1 VNPFRPSLRQRVAL
15 ALAAMFVLGLT
26 LGSGVVALAHDL
38 IFRLWG
44 SYTSPPGRECFWHNG
59 RPIPGTCYR
68 PFSTATHVW
77 VLAGLAAA
85 VLLAGWAWWALAGR
99 TLRPLSRT
107 VQTVRQLGP
116 QNLRQ
121 RIRMTGSA
129 DVLKELADAL
139 DGALDRLAAGYEGQ
153 RRFAANASHE
163 LRTPLA
169 VQRLLTEVAMDDPGA
184 GQDLHRLG
192 AQLIR
197 VNERNEQ
204 LVEGLLVLA
213 ESDRGLPGKVPVR
226 LDQLAGSVL
235 DTHQE
240 LAGKHEVSLHRSLAE
255 RLIPGDPLLLER
267 LISNL
272 VTNAITYNQP
282 GGWVEVEV
290 TAETEPG
297 PALVVRNTGQ
307 RIPAQAVSSLFEPF
321 RRLAA
326 DRTNHAGGAGLG
338 LSIARSITAA
348 HGGSIRARPRSEG
361 GLIVEIELPAKP

>member
-15 ALAAMFVLGLT
+15 ALGVLFVLGLA
-26 LGSGVVALAHDL
+26 LGSGVLALAHDL

-44 SYTSPPGRECFWHNG
+44 SYTRPPGQECFWHNG
-59 RPIPGTCYR
+59 LRIPPTCYR
-68 PFSTATHVW
+68 PFSTATHAW

-85 VLLAGWAWWALAGR
+85 GLLAAWACWALAGR

-107 VQTVRQLGP
+107 VQTVHQLGP

-121 RIRMTGSA
+121 RIEMTGSA

-139 DGALDRLAAGYEGQ
+139 DGALERLAAGYEGQ

-169 VQRLLTEVAMDDPGA
+169 VQRLLTEVAMDDPNA
-184 GQDLHRLG
+184 GQDLRRLG

-197 VNERNEQ
+197 VNERNER
-204 LVEGLLVLA
+204 LIEGLLVLA

-240 LAGKHEVSLHRSLAE
+240 LAGKHEVTLHRSLAE

-297 PALVVRNTGQ
+297 PALAVRNTGQ
-307 RIPAQAVSSLFEPF
+307 HIPAQAVSSLFEPF
-321 RRLAA
+321 RRLTA
-326 DRTNHAGGAGLG
+326 DRTNHTGGAGLG

-348 HGGSIRARPRSEG
+348 HGGAIRARPRSEG